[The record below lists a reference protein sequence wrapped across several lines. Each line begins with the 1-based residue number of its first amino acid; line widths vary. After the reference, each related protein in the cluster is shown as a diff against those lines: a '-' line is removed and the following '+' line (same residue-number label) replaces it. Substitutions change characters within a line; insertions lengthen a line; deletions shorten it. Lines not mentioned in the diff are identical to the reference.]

1 MALRFSVE
9 IDSPNSNEPLLHR
22 IVASYDTGT
31 TELMHR
37 EELRAG
43 VLCVRP
49 HANGVPELP
58 AD

>member
-1 MALRFSVE
+1 ME
-9 IDSPNSNEPLLHR
+9 IDSPNSNEPMLHR
-22 IVASYDTGT
+22 IVASYDTRV
-31 TELMHR
+31 TELTFR

-58 AD
+58 AV

>member
-1 MALRFSVE
+1 ME